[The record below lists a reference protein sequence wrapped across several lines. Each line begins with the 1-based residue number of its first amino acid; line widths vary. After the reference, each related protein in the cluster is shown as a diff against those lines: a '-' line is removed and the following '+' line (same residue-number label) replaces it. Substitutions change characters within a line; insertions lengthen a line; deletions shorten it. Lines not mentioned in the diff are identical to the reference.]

1 MLAVAGG
8 KERIAAYVRD
18 YGARL
23 PPGSDPQASIERI
36 HELKRKCFGA
46 LAAAIPLRAGIA
58 RLILEAKENG
68 LRVAVVTTAAPEGVE
83 ALLHGHP
90 QVRDAIDLI
99 AAGDIVEKKKPAP
112 DIYLYALATLG
123 LKSAEVIAIEDS
135 EIGLRAATA
144 AGVRTLVT
152 RSSYTLNENFA
163 SAAAILDDLG
173 EPDAPAR
180 VVRGP
185 APPAGFV
192 DLRYLRSLLD

>member
-1 MLAVAGG
+1 MW
-8 KERIAAYVRD
+8 
-18 YGARL
+18 
-23 PPGSDPQASIERI
+23 
-36 HELKRKCFGA
+36 
-46 LAAAIPLRAGIA
+46 
-58 RLILEAKENG
+58 
-68 LRVAVVTTAAPEGVE
+68 T
-83 ALLHGHP
+83 
-90 QVRDAIDLI
+90 AIDLI